1 MTNQVVLYKLPELP
15 QLPELQEPP
24 KEIRTATILNDSHVS
39 AYRDSIQG
47 YGEVAIKTLGEFR
60 SHNGTLTGSNPFM
73 LVEYANLGLLPSGA
87 RLTERPDLEEA
98 IAIEPSFGEGNY
110 IDFGLALVTPGD
122 SYEQND
128 LPAKVLAESLEHRG
142 IKISPGGVLVPYR
155 VLKNVEHGNSAYG
168 LVQVLNDNAEKK
180 DIRDLSEF
188 KWDYGPRDE
197 GLARAFLDRD
207 WYGGWFSNGG
217 DWDDSNSDGRV
228 VVVSAEGT
236 PQKFLDE
243 YAAKLEEQERRLQ
256 AHLDNVRK
264 IQAALRSE

>member
-188 KWDYGPRDE
+188 KWDYSRDE
-197 GLARAFLDRD
+197 GLARAYLYR
-207 WYGGWFSNGG
+207 NG
-217 DWDDSNSDGRV
+217 DWCSNNYNLEYSNCLGRV

-236 PQKFLDE
+236 SQNFLDE
-243 YAAKLEEQERRLQ
+243 CTAKLEEQGKILQ
-256 AHLDNVRK
+256 TYLDNVRK